1 MLTIIYLLCIGV
13 YWWMSIVPMLF
24 HACYA
29 TSAPGI
35 YVFFLFLSISSMA
48 VFAANIAI
56 FAIIS
61 IEISLLFA
69 IPISIVC

>member
-1 MLTIIYLLCIGV
+1 M
-13 YWWMSIVPMLF
+13 PMLF
-24 HACYA
+24 HACYF
-29 TSAPGI
+29 TSVPGI
-35 YVFFLFLSISSMA
+35 YISSCFLSIISSMA

-69 IPISIVC
+69 IFLILLVSLPL